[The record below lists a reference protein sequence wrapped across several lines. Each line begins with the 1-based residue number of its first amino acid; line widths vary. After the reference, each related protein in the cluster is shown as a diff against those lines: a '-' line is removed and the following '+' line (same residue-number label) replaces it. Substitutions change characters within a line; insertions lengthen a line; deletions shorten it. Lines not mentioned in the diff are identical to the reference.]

1 MSIFRRKKDIAQ
13 TKQIPVEDAQP
24 AMPNEEPPRIA
35 DRVRDPIFHQ
45 QKTATVES
53 LVSFAQGGELPK
65 WPLEVFLEISN
76 ICDLQCAMCPTF
88 SALNPNRFKILKNND
103 RGLLSFEQTSAP
115 MESVLEHALIV
126 HAFGYGEPTIHP
138 QFKEFITYLSKF
150 EVMVDFFTH
159 GMHLTQEM
167 CEFLVQQNV
176 VRITISFSGAT
187 EEEYENV
194 YLGGDFQRVLTGI
207 KTLAETKKKYNSH
220 YPSID
225 VNSLGFNHQIEK
237 LPEFVKLMG
246 EHGANAIHLKP
257 LQTYDTIREL
267 HTHSSIMR
275 PEIEGKILAE
285 AKRVA
290 GQYDLILA
298 SEPYE
303 QTAQVHNSKADSP
316 QQARH
321 KGSEQLSE
329 TSYEISELKFVSKSL
344 EKKEEIRAFAREQDD
359 PEDAK
364 PTQRHFQKNRG
375 VPCLEPFKT
384 LYASFN
390 GNVYPCCFKADS
402 NLPLGN
408 LNNNSGEEIW
418 NSKAWETVKENAL
431 KREYPSDICAN
442 CLKAQTYPK
451 THNLPMKLNQ
461 YSDWSARN
469 FHRHLNEPLLEQV
482 RALPGNEDIIAG
494 FHSAD

>member
-1 MSIFRRKKDIAQ
+1 MSLLSWKSRVLPAKATELSIKQGTSMATEPDPGSVYHAQ
-13 TKQIPVEDAQP
+13 KSS
-24 AMPNEEPPRIA
+24 
-35 DRVRDPIFHQ
+35 
-45 QKTATVES
+45 TVDS
-53 LVSFAQGGELPK
+53 LLGFTEGGAPPK

-103 RGLLSFEQTSAP
+103 RGLLSYEETAAP

-138 QFKEFITYLSKF
+138 QFREFISYLSRF

-159 GMHLTQEM
+159 GMHLTEDM

-187 EEEYENV
+187 KEEYENV

-207 KTLAETKKKYNSH
+207 KTLAATKKKYQSR

-225 VNSLGFNHQIEK
+225 VNSLAFNHQIEK
-237 LPEFVKLMG
+237 LPEFVRLMG

-275 PEIEGKILAE
+275 PEIEGKIVAE
-285 AKRVA
+285 AKEIA
-290 GQYDLILA
+290 AQFDLVLA

-303 QTAQVHNSKADSP
+303 QTAQIMSQHPDNP

-321 KGSEQLSE
+321 KGKEKLS
-329 TSYEISELKFVSKSL
+329 TDSYEIKELKFVAKSL
-344 EKKEEIRAFAREQDD
+344 AKKEEIRASAREAEDD
-359 PEDAK
+359 IASTEFRD
-364 PTQRHFQKNRG
+364 RVFQKNRG
-375 VPCLEPFKT
+375 TPCLEPYKT

-390 GNVYPCCFKADS
+390 GRVYPCCFKADS
-402 NLPLGN
+402 ETPLGN
-408 LNNNSGEEIW
+408 LKEKYGMPNPGRRF
-418 NSKAWETVKENAL
+418 VKKHYNA
-431 KREYPSDICAN
+431 S
-442 CLKAQTYPK
+442 T
-451 THNLPMKLNQ
+451 
-461 YSDWSARN
+461 
-469 FHRHLNEPLLEQV
+469 LLTSVQ
-482 RALPGNEDIIAG
+482 IA
-494 FHSAD
+494 

>member
-1 MSIFRRKKDIAQ
+1 MSIFSW
-13 TKQIPVEDAQP
+13 TKGRTGPEATATAEQQEAPPESGQVLKTVR
-24 AMPNEEPPRIA
+24 EP
-35 DRVRDPIFHQ
+35 DYHQ
-45 QKTATVES
+45 QKTNTVES
-53 LVSFAQGGELPK
+53 LVNFAQGGAMPE

-103 RGLLSFEQTSAP
+103 RGLLSFEKTAAP
-115 MESVLEHALIV
+115 MESILEHALIV

-138 QFKEFITYLSKF
+138 QFKEFITYLSQF

-167 CEFLVQQNV
+167 CEFLVEQNV

-187 EEEYENV
+187 QEEYENV
-194 YLGGDFQRVLTGI
+194 YLGGDFQRVLKGI
-207 KTLAETKKKYNSH
+207 KTLADTKKKYNSH

-275 PEIEGKILAE
+275 PEIEGKILEE

-290 GQYDLILA
+290 SQYDLVLA
-298 SEPYE
+298 SKPYE
-303 QTAQVHNSKADSP
+303 QTAQMLNKNPDNP

-321 KGSEQLSE
+321 KGKEELS
-329 TSYEISELKFVSKSL
+329 TASYEIKELKFVSKSL
-344 EKKEEIRAFAREQDD
+344 AKKEEIRASARAEEDIDD
-359 PEDAK
+359 KE
-364 PTQRHFQKNRG
+364 PTVRSFQKNRG

-390 GNVYPCCFKADS
+390 GKVYPCCFKADS
-402 NLPLGN
+402 DLPLGN
-408 LNNNSGEEIW
+408 LNDNSGEEIW
-418 NSKAWETVKENAL
+418 KSQAWDTVKENVL
-431 KREYPSDICAN
+431 DRKYPSDICAD

-461 YSDWSARN
+461 YSAWSARN
-469 FHRHLNEPLLEQV
+469 FHRHLDEQLLKQV
-482 RALPGNEDIIAG
+482 RALPGNEEIIAG
-494 FHSAD
+494 FNRAD

>member
-1 MSIFRRKKDIAQ
+1 MSLLSWKNRLFPAKTTELPIKQDTPVAAEPDLGPVYHAQ
-13 TKQIPVEDAQP
+13 KSS
-24 AMPNEEPPRIA
+24 
-35 DRVRDPIFHQ
+35 
-45 QKTATVES
+45 TVDS
-53 LVSFAQGGELPK
+53 LLGFTEGGALPK

-103 RGLLSFEQTSAP
+103 RGLLSYEETAAP

-138 QFKEFITYLSKF
+138 QFREFISYLSRF

-159 GMHLTQEM
+159 GMHLTEDM
-167 CEFLVQQNV
+167 CEFLVQNNV

-187 EEEYENV
+187 QEEYENV

-207 KTLAETKKKYNSH
+207 KTLAATKKKHQSH

-225 VNSLGFNHQIEK
+225 VNSLAFNHQIEK

-275 PEIEGKILAE
+275 PEIEGKIVAE
-285 AKRVA
+285 AKEIA
-290 GQYDLILA
+290 AQFDLVLA

-303 QTAQVHNSKADSP
+303 QTEQMLNQHPDNP

-321 KGSEQLSE
+321 KGKEELSSD
-329 TSYEISELKFVSKSL
+329 SYEIKELKFVAKSL
-344 EKKEEIRAFAREQDD
+344 AKKEEIRASAKE
-359 PEDAK
+359 PEDDLTSTD
-364 PTQRHFQKNRG
+364 PSERVFQKNRG
-375 VPCLEPFKT
+375 TPCLEPYKT

-390 GNVYPCCFKADS
+390 GRVYPCCFKADS
-402 NLPLGN
+402 DTPLGN
-408 LNNNSGEEIW
+408 LKESTGEQIW
-418 NSKAWETVKENAL
+418 NAQPWQEVREKAL
-431 KREYPSDICAN
+431 HREYPSDICAN

-461 YSDWSARN
+461 YSDWSARVYN
-469 FHRHLNEPLLEQV
+469 KYLDGNLLE
-482 RALPGNEDIIAG
+482 RARLLPGNEEIISKQIGKSQA
-494 FHSAD
+494 